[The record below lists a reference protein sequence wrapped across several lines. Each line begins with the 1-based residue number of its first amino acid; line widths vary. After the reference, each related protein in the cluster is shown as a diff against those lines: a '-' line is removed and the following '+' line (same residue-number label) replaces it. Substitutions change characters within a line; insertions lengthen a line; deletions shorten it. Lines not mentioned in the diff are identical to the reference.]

1 MRCTESSFA
10 RLCSQRSFSQ
20 ASRNVALTINTEAPI
35 LSGLNVQSV
44 RISSSVSIV
53 DGDESIFVVRNTRFR
68 SLCFRAF
75 LRSL

>member
-1 MRCTESSFA
+1 MRDLILQLSKSSIY
-10 RLCSQRSFSQ
+10 STKPQ

-53 DGDESIFVVRNTRFR
+53 DGDESIFVVRNTRFS